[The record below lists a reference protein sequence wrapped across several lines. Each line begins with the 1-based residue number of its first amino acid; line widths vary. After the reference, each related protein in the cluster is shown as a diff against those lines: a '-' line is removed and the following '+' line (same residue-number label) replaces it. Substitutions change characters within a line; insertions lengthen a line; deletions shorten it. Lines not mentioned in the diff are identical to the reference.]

1 MGTKNVVVAM
11 SGGVDSSVAAALM
24 VQKGYNVTGIML
36 KLWTSDCST
45 SENSCCT
52 PDAINEAQE
61 VAGILKI
68 PFYVIDVKQEFKEI
82 VVERFI
88 EMSEQGLT
96 PNPCYFCNQS
106 IRWGL
111 LLEKSRKMGAEF
123 LVTGHYANIE
133 EGNDGLYLLKKGFD
147 TKKDQSYVL
156 SGLNQA
162 QLRHTLFPLGKYTKE
177 NIRLMAEDLHFSVAR
192 KPDSQDLCFVGDGGY
207 REFLLKYSK
216 TPRPVGK
223 IRDLNGKVVGEHS
236 GLANFTIGQRK
247 GLGSGFQEPVYV
259 INKDID
265 QNELTVGSKEALLFK
280 EIVTEPFHWIL
291 EKQPDFTRKFEVK
304 IRYKANPV
312 KGKIS
317 DEGNGRIRFK
327 FDTPVRD
334 ATPGQVAVIYD
345 GEEVLG
351 SGLIL
356 DIVRETK

>member
-1 MGTKNVVVAM
+1 MGKKNVVVAM

-24 VQKGYNVTGIML
+24 VQQGYNVTGIML

-52 PDAINEAQE
+52 PDAINQAQE

-68 PFYVIDVKQEFKEI
+68 PFYVIDVKQEFKQI
-82 VVERFI
+82 VVDQFI
-88 EMSEQGLT
+88 SMSEQGLT

-111 LLEKSRKMGAEF
+111 LFEKSRKMGAEF

-133 EGNDGLYLLKKGFD
+133 ESNDGLYHLKKGVD
-147 TKKDQSYVL
+147 PKKDQSYVL

-162 QLRHTLFPLGKYTKE
+162 QLRQTLFPLGKFTKD
-177 NIRLMAEDLHFSVAR
+177 NIRLMAENLHFSVAK
-192 KPDSQDLCFVGDGGY
+192 KPDSQDLCFVGDDGY
-207 REFLLKYSK
+207 REFLSKYS
-216 TPRPVGK
+216 TTTRLTGK
-223 IRDLNGKVVGEHS
+223 IRDLDGKVVGEHT
-236 GLANFTIGQRK
+236 GLANYTIGQRK

-265 QNELTVGSKEALLFK
+265 QNELSIGPKEALLFK
-280 EIVTEPFHWIL
+280 EIITEPFHWIL
-291 EKQPDFTRKFEVK
+291 DKQPDFTRKFEVK
-304 IRYKANPV
+304 IRYKAIPV

-317 DEGNGRIRFK
+317 KEENGRIRFI
-327 FDTPVRD
+327 FDAPVRD

-345 GEEVLG
+345 GDEVLG

-356 DIVRETK
+356 DILRETK